1 MKEMTNENF
10 HNICRLVEQKAGVS
24 LGNDRTPE
32 RKRPARL
39 IPVLAALMLLVL
51 TMTASAFML
60 FTPLNGDELALGGTY
75 EGNGIVTVWV
85 ENGSDKYLRFQ
96 EQVMVMDWE
105 ESRELPMLEGRVT
118 FRNTV
123 FPPHSSGAL
132 TLDLSGAYDVELLE
146 REIARVNL
154 YLVLTNNDFQFGH
167 DWICFV
173 RFPQEGAK

>member
-1 MKEMTNENF
+1 MNAMTNENF
-10 HNICRLVEQKAGVS
+10 HNICRMVEQKTGVR

-32 RKRPARL
+32 RRHPARL

-51 TMTASAFML
+51 TMTASAYKL
-60 FTPLNGDELALGGTY
+60 FTPMNGDELALGGTY
-75 EGNGIVTVWV
+75 EGNGIITVWV

-96 EQVMVMDWE
+96 EQLKIMDWE
-105 ESRELPMLEGRVT
+105 NSRELPGLGGKVL

-132 TLDLSGAYDVELLE
+132 TLDLSGAYDVKLLE

-154 YLVLTNNDFQFGH
+154 YLVLTNFDFQFGH